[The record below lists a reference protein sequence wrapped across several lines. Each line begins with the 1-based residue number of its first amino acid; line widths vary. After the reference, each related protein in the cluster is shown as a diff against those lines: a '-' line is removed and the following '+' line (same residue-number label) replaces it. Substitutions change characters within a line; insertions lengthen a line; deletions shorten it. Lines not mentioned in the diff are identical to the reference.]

1 MTMKTPN
8 SELRRLTDAWHD
20 GTITPEDG
28 MRLERRLLAEPD
40 ARAFFFEISGIE
52 SSLAEAAARLP
63 FAEPTVRFEPRSQ
76 WWRMAAVFVVG
87 LFSGALL
94 LKYQPFQAARLVS
107 QPKPP
112 SATVT
117 GMLGVKWDGASVEH
131 SVTLAA
137 GSTES
142 RIGTGLLELTF
153 ASGTRAVIEGPA
165 AFQVLGDN
173 AMRLTRGKLV
183 ADVPK
188 GAEGFSV
195 TYQDGKIV
203 DLGTEFGVEVA
214 YGGRSANV
222 GVFRGEI
229 EFHRHG
235 DVGPPFR
242 LLENHAILSENDIIL
257 SVPFKQEKFTRKLPS
272 REFAW
277 ELHGAHPGPVV
288 CDYDI
293 SHLVWNAGRYRIICK
308 WMKGPDRININGA
321 EFLCDG
327 NPVASDQHAGVTGRI
342 NITRDNCFDLI
353 IPAGAYHRGR
363 WTLRLR
369 ISTVQLPGVMVDSA
383 GVVLV
388 EDGSSLDSKPAD
400 YIGTWEYLHDGRVF
414 RRSFLADG
422 TARLTVDG
430 QPFEPFATSHWRIE
444 NGSLVLDVDDGTGQ
458 WGLERHLLRD
468 SNTLVFTNLPYR
480 DATRANP

>member
-28 MRLERRLLAEPD
+28 MRLEQRLLAEPD
-40 ARAFFFEISGIE
+40 ARAYFFEISGIE

-63 FAEPTVRFEPRSQ
+63 IAEPALACKPRSQ

-87 LFSGALL
+87 LCSGALL
-94 LKYQPFQAARLVS
+94 LKYQPFQAARLLS

-117 GMLGVKWDGASVEH
+117 GMLGVKWDGPAVER

-153 ASGTRAVIEGPA
+153 ASGTRTVIEGPA

-173 AMRLTRGKLV
+173 AVRLTRGKLV

-214 YGGRSANV
+214 RGGRSANI
-222 GVFRGEI
+222 GVFRGQI

-235 DVGPPFR
+235 DVGPPVR
-242 LLENHAILSENDIIL
+242 LLENHAILSENDTIL

-277 ELHGAHPGPVV
+277 EVLGANPVPVV
-288 CDYDI
+288 YEYDI

-308 WMKGPDRININGA
+308 WMKGPHGIHIDGA
-321 EFLCDG
+321 EILRDG
-327 NPVASDQHAGVTGRI
+327 KPVASDPHAGVTGEI
-342 NITRDNCFDLI
+342 SITHDNCFDLI
-353 IPAGAYHRGR
+353 IPAGAYHRGH
-363 WTLRLR
+363 WTLRLG
-369 ISTVQLPGVMVDSA
+369 IHTDLPPGERVDSA

-388 EDGSSLDSKPAD
+388 EDGASWDAKPGD
-400 YIGTWEYLHDGRVF
+400 YIGTWEYLHDGQVF
-414 RRSFLADG
+414 RRSFLTDG
-422 TARLTVDG
+422 TASLTIDG
-430 QPFEPFATSHWRIE
+430 LTYEPYATSHWRIE
-444 NGSLVLDVDDGTGQ
+444 NGSLVLDVDNGAGQ
-458 WGLERHLLRD
+458 RDLERHLLRD
-468 SNTLVFTNLPYR
+468 SNTLVFTNRPYR
-480 DATRANP
+480 DATRVDP